1 MKHVGTKTT
10 IDGRETRRAVATR
23 ARTVEGLGHG
33 IALAG
38 VVLPLLLIG
47 LLKFTASEI
56 EALRPLVT
64 GTPWLAWLYPAFGAA
79 GTSYFLGVVE
89 ISTGL
94 LFLASQ
100 WSPRAGVLAGALG
113 TVTFA
118 TTVSI
123 MFALPVWEA
132 ASGGFPWLN
141 FLGSFLIKDVAL
153 LGISLAVLGRSLAAD
168 AGSSLLPRW

>member
-1 MKHVGTKTT
+1 MTTMNTTRSGTAL
-10 IDGRETRRAVATR
+10 GRR
-23 ARTVEGLGHG
+23 VEVLGEG

-47 LLKFTASEI
+47 LLKFTRAEI
-56 EALRPLVT
+56 EGLKPLIT
-64 GTPWLAWLYPAFGAA
+64 GTPWLAWLYPAFGEA
-79 GTSYFLGVVE
+79 GASYLLGIVE
-89 ISTGL
+89 IATGC

-100 WSPRAGVLAGALG
+100 WSWRAGLAAGALG
-113 TVTFA
+113 TLTFA

-123 MFALPVWEA
+123 LFALPVWEA

-153 LGISLAVLGRSLAAD
+153 LGISVAILGRSVSNGAR
-168 AGSSLLPRW
+168 SSLFSREAIAR

>member
-1 MKHVGTKTT
+1 MNMTRSSAAA
-10 IDGRETRRAVATR
+10 GRR
-23 ARTVEGLGHG
+23 VEELGEA

-47 LLKFTASEI
+47 LLKFTRAEI
-56 EALRPLVT
+56 EALRPLIT
-64 GTPWLAWLYPAFGAA
+64 GTPWLAWLYPAFGETGA
-79 GTSYFLGVVE
+79 SYLLGVVE
-89 ISTGL
+89 ITTGC

-100 WSPRAGVLAGALG
+100 WSWRAGLAAGTLG
-113 TVTFA
+113 TLTFA

-123 MFALPVWEA
+123 VLALPVWED

-153 LGISLAVLGRSLAAD
+153 LGISVAVLGRSVSGG
-168 AGSSLLPRW
+168 AGSPFFAPRAIAR